1 MEAAHKPASAH
12 ELSLSSNFQQA
23 PLTVNPKYPLPS
35 PLLPPQA
42 PGRTSLPDAVEGNG
56 ISRISSRRRRVS
68 GKSQMDSI
76 SHATMV
82 ESPKLPPL
90 SYRDPYGNGTSDGPT
105 TRNSSSFA
113 ERVRAAPSG
122 LISAHTPNDDF
133 DPMIQRTASNRR
145 GSLNRPPGTLYAAV
159 QSSSRASYPST
170 NIGTTVPLVSPNDPI
185 PTQVQAPDTQAPQNT
200 SRGSTQIPRYQED
213 SVHATSR
220 PTSRRISAGVADRS
234 PLQDLEVKLNDIS
247 KGGKRARV
255 EEAEQLLK
263 ESRSGAR
270 GPTSGQDVDSIVNT
284 KQVGRSSADQGGK
297 LRSRLADESRQGHVE
312 VIERR
317 GQDNSTNTRS
327 KPEKQSAQS
336 LLQSEIQQSPLR
348 RNPNPQS
355 DLVKVPAPS
364 KLPLSYER
372 NRKSLTRAV
381 QASEYEQDPGRAPIE
396 DPSTITELDQD
407 IEFTVGKPNR
417 IIKLVKPGFPLPL
430 ENVPALARLERPSGD
445 QVAMGTNLSKQT
457 SRQQKPSSRENTDK
471 PKSNNSLPS
480 DQATLNP
487 AKLLSKNRNRDAS
500 TYLKLPHPS
509 DGTAAGKQ
517 SGSSHSPLEVSEGTA
532 HDKYHLGNFLQHSH
546 HHDPNFQG
554 EPAAKPSRLDEW
566 RRAETARL
574 TAADLNPGNE
584 TAKKQ
589 SAWWESIGSNVYHSA
604 NAKVRNKRDVQSL
617 DGGYDELYG
626 KTSLSPSRQ
635 NRSMEFLPQIS
646 YSINA
651 AHARRYIAN
660 DEVDQGREESWLRG
674 YAHLHAKEK
683 HIGLSTAYSHSCPH
697 LDEHD
702 GSHPYHIC
710 KPYMSKQ
717 LIKSM
722 RAIRIRAAPPTAS
735 FNPPLYLKCG
745 PLLRYTGL
753 DRQVP
758 ANGAADSSSKNGL
771 ERELWRGSVMI
782 VTVDADSSYNPPPV
796 LRLFPEP
803 IDLLPPPPEPVDD
816 GSGQSLPSEYID
828 PIAGLPKLS
837 RTGKTVYV
845 KPVEDLEEQVDLS
858 RVEDDGGLFE
868 ETRTAAVPTSYGQP
882 SSRPRGDL
890 SSQPIST
897 SGGRRERDNSIR
909 YQKAKGVKLH
919 AERGVTFWRF
929 SLEIELT
936 ERQVRIAY
944 RINNGASVGFWIPAR
959 GQTMNV
965 MFHTCNGFSMSIKSV
980 LCINEPASSLMIMI
994 AQINSLA
1001 LILCGGM
1008 YSTVIKFAHFMS

>member
-1 MEAAHKPASAH
+1 MEAAHKSASAH
-12 ELSLSSNFQQA
+12 EPELSSHSQQA
-23 PLTVNPKYPLPS
+23 PLTVNPKYPLPL
-35 PLLPPQA
+35 PLPPPQTTD
-42 PGRTSLPDAVEGNG
+42 RLRLQDAVEGNG

-68 GKSQMDSI
+68 GKSQIESI

-82 ESPKLPPL
+82 ESPKLPPI
-90 SYRDPYGNGTSDGPT
+90 SYRDPFGNGASDSPT
-105 TRNSSSFA
+105 TSNSTSFA
-113 ERVRAAPSG
+113 ARIRAAPTD
-122 LISAHTPNDDF
+122 LISAHIHNDDF
-133 DPMIQRTASNRR
+133 DPLIQRTASNRR
-145 GSLNRPPGTLYAAV
+145 GSLNRPPGALYAAV
-159 QSSSRASYPST
+159 QSSNRASYPST
-170 NIGTTVPLVSPNDPI
+170 DIGATAPLGSLNDTTAK
-185 PTQVQAPDTQAPQNT
+185 QVQAPEIKAPRNI
-200 SRGSTQIPRYQED
+200 SSGSTQTTKYQED

-220 PTSRRISAGVADRS
+220 SASRRVSAGVADRS
-234 PLQDLEVKLNDIS
+234 PLQDLEVKLNGIS
-247 KGGKRARV
+247 KGEKRARV

-263 ESRSGAR
+263 ESRSDAGTR
-270 GPTSGQDVDSIVNT
+270 TSGQDVDVTLNT
-284 KQVGRSSADQGGK
+284 KQARRSSADQGGK
-297 LRSRLADESRQGHVE
+297 SRSRLADEPRQGHEE

-317 GQDNSTNTRS
+317 GQDISTTTRS
-327 KPEKQSAQS
+327 KPEQQAVQS
-336 LLQSEIQQSPLR
+336 LFQSEIQQSPLR

-355 DLVKVPAPS
+355 DLVKVPGPS
-364 KLPLSYER
+364 KLPLSYT
-372 NRKSLTRAV
+372 RKPLTRAV
-381 QASEYEQDPGRAPIE
+381 QAPESEQYPSRAHTQNPGALTKPDR
-396 DPSTITELDQD
+396 D
-407 IEFTVGKPNR
+407 IEFTSGKPNR
-417 IIKLVKPGFPLPL
+417 ITKVANPEVVLAP
-430 ENVPALARLERPSGD
+430 EDVPIVARPDRLSGD
-445 QVAMGTNLSKQT
+445 QVAMGINSSKQT
-457 SRQQKPSSRENTDK
+457 SRQQKSSSKGNTDK
-471 PKSNNSLPS
+471 PKSNASPPS
-480 DQATLNP
+480 DQDAVNP
-487 AKLLSKNRNRDAS
+487 AKLVSEHRSRDAP

-509 DGTAAGKQ
+509 GGTATEKQ
-517 SGSSHSPLEVSEGTA
+517 SGSSHSPTEVSDGTI
-532 HDKYHLGNFLQHSH
+532 HGKHHLGNLLHHSH

-554 EPAAKPSRLDEW
+554 GPAAKPSRLDEW
-566 RRAETARL
+566 KRAETARL
-574 TAADLNPGNE
+574 TAADVNPGNE

-589 SAWWESIGSNVYHSA
+589 SPWWESGGSSVYHSA
-604 NAKVRNKRDVQSL
+604 KAKNRNRRDVQSL

-626 KTSLSPSRQ
+626 KTSLSPSPQ
-635 NRSMEFLPQIS
+635 KRSMEFPPQIS
-646 YSINA
+646 YSISA

-660 DEVDQGREESWLRG
+660 DEVDQGRDESWLRG
-674 YAHLHAKEK
+674 HAHLHGKEK

-710 KPYMSKQ
+710 KPYMSKE
-717 LIKSM
+717 LIRSM

-758 ANGAADSSSKNGL
+758 ATGPADSSSKYGL

-782 VTVDADSSYNPPPV
+782 VTVDADSSYHPPPV

-803 IDLLPPPPEPVDD
+803 IDLLPPPPEPADD
-816 GSGQSLPSEYID
+816 GSGHSLPSEYID

-868 ETRTAAVPTSYGQP
+868 ETRTAAVPTAYGQP

-890 SSQPIST
+890 SSQSIST
-897 SGGRRERDNSIR
+897 KGGRRERDNSIR

-965 MFHTCNGFSMSIKSV
+965 MFHSCNGFSMGIKLV
-980 LCINEPASSLMIMI
+980 LCIIESWL
-994 AQINSLA
+994 Q
-1001 LILCGGM
+1001 
-1008 YSTVIKFAHFMS
+1008 V

>member
-1 MEAAHKPASAH
+1 MMEAAHKSASAY
-12 ELSLSSNFQQA
+12 EPSLSSNSQQA

-35 PLLPPQA
+35 PLLPPQTTD
-42 PGRTSLPDAVEGNG
+42 RMSLPDAVEGNG

-68 GKSQMDSI
+68 GKSQMGSI

-90 SYRDPYGNGTSDGPT
+90 SYRDPYGNGASDSST
-105 TRNSSSFA
+105 TRNSTSFA
-113 ERVRAAPSG
+113 ERIRAAPSG
-122 LISAHTPNDDF
+122 LISANIPNDDF

-145 GSLNRPPGTLYAAV
+145 GSLNRPPGALYAAV
-159 QSSSRASYPST
+159 QSSSRASYPFT
-170 NIGTTVPLVSPNDPI
+170 NIGATVPLVSPNDPI
-185 PTQVQAPDTQAPQNT
+185 PKQVQGPDTQAPRNT
-200 SRGSTQIPRYQED
+200 SRGSTQTPKYQAD

-220 PTSRRISAGVADRS
+220 STSRRVSAGVADRS
-234 PLQDLEVKLNDIS
+234 PLQDLEVKLN
-247 KGGKRARV
+247 KRARV

-263 ESRSGAR
+263 ESRSGAGGR
-270 GPTSGQDVDSIVNT
+270 TSGQDIDAILNT
-284 KQVGRSSADQGGK
+284 KQVGPSSADQGGK
-297 LRSRLADESRQGHVE
+297 LRSRLADESPQGHEE
-312 VIERR
+312 VIRRR
-317 GQDNSTNTRS
+317 GQEISTNTRS
-327 KPEKQSAQS
+327 KPEQQPVQS
-336 LLQSEIQQSPLR
+336 LFQSEIQQSPLR

-372 NRKSLTRAV
+372 TRKSLTRAI

-396 DPSTITELDQD
+396 DPSAITKLDQD
-407 IEFTVGKPNR
+407 IESTGGKSNR
-417 IIKLVKPGFPLPL
+417 ITKVVNPGFPTAP
-430 ENVPALARLERPSGD
+430 EKVPVLARLERLSGD

-457 SRQQKPSSRENTDK
+457 FRQQKPSSREITDK
-471 PKSNNSLPS
+471 PKSNASPPS
-480 DQATLNP
+480 DQAALNP
-487 AKLLSKNRNRDAS
+487 AKPLSKNRNRDAS

-509 DGTAAGKQ
+509 GGTATGKQ
-517 SGSSHSPLEVSEGTA
+517 SGSSHSPTEVSEGTA
-532 HDKYHLGNFLQHSH
+532 HSKYHLGNFLHHSH
-546 HHDPNFQG
+546 HHDPKFQG
-554 EPAAKPSRLDEW
+554 GPAAKPSRLDEW

-574 TAADLNPGNE
+574 TAADVNPGNE

-589 SAWWESIGSNVYHSA
+589 SAWWESSGSNVYRSA
-604 NAKVRNKRDVQSL
+604 KAKDRNRRDVQSL

-626 KTSLSPSRQ
+626 KTSLSPSPQ
-635 NRSMEFLPQIS
+635 SRSMEIPPQIS
-646 YSINA
+646 YSISA

-660 DEVDQGREESWLRG
+660 DEVDQGRDESWLRG
-674 YAHLHAKEK
+674 HAHLHGKEK
-683 HIGLSTAYSHSCPH
+683 HIGLSTVYSHSCPH

-710 KPYMSKQ
+710 KPYMSKE

-758 ANGAADSSSKNGL
+758 VNGAADSSSKNGL

-816 GSGQSLPSEYID
+816 GSGHSLPSEYID

-897 SGGRRERDNSIR
+897 SSGRRERDNSIR

-965 MFHTCNGFSMSIKSV
+965 MFHSCNGFSMSIKSV
-980 LCINEPASSLMIMI
+980 LCITEPWL
-994 AQINSLA
+994 Q
-1001 LILCGGM
+1001 
-1008 YSTVIKFAHFMS
+1008 V